1 MKLSDV
7 KSTGDSIFIP
17 ALEQNMMGAVLINDN
32 DEVLF
37 FNSAAEKLWGYR
49 REEVIGQGISML
61 IPHDLRAAHPD
72 FIRHNREGGQPR
84 VEGMSRELLL
94 ERKDGTKVWTRFAL
108 SKVNVEGKIF
118 YLAFVRDASVERHC
132 CKVSDEAAFCL
143 IQRPYISK
151 TLLTRR
157 ISPRGS
163 P

>member
-118 YLAFVRDASVERHC
+118 YLAFVRDASVEMEQKEQKRLLVLAVDHL
-132 CKVSDEAAFCL
+132 D
-143 IQRPYISK
+143 RPVIVLDPERRA
-151 TLLTRR
+151 LLQ
-157 ISPRGS
+157 S
-163 P
+163 